1 LQPQVETKEFIPKML
16 ETSTGIVR
24 SSANIMKQST
34 FSLIRNIGDTSFWKS
49 RLRFNF
55 ANNLETEVQHEPE
68 EEQKEK
74 NTELQ
79 SFPQFYKSLHE
90 TCGTSANDTQY
101 NKYSMA
107 DIQNAKL
114 KCCRA
119 LLRITILSE
128 SSCYGLEVS
137 DINHCKYYVLLYERI
152 CIYKSLRNSI
162 YVHTT
167 IIICNLFYQF

>member
-1 LQPQVETKEFIPKML
+1 ML
-16 ETSTGIVR
+16 ETSTGIVK

-34 FSLIRNIGDTSFWKS
+34 FGLIKNIGDTSFWKS

-55 ANNLETEVQHEPE
+55 ANNLKTEVQHESE
-68 EEQKEK
+68 GEQKED

-79 SFPQFYKSLHE
+79 SFPQFYESLHE
-90 TCGTSANDTQY
+90 TCETSANGTQY

-107 DIQNAKL
+107 DVQNTKL

-119 LLRITILSE
+119 FLRITILSE

-137 DINHCKYYVLLYERI
+137 DINHCKYYVVLLEY
-152 CIYKSLRNSI
+152 Y
-162 YVHTT
+162 Y
-167 IIICNLFYQF
+167 